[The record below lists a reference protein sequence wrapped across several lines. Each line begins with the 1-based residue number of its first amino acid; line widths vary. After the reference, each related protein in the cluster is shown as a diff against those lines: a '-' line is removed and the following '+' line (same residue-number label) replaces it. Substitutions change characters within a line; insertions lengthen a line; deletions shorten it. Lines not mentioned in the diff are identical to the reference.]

1 MARTKTSNQ
10 WMKEHVNDFFVKQAK
25 KEGYRSRAAYKLLEI
40 DAHDRIFKKNMV
52 VVDLGAAPGSW
63 TQVALRK
70 VGALGKV
77 IALDIL
83 EMQPVPGV
91 VFIKG
96 DFREESAIIEIE
108 RELGGQLPDLVI
120 SDMAPN
126 ISGITVSDQ
135 ARSMY
140 LAELAY
146 TFAME
151 KLNHGGN
158 FLVKVFQGREFDQF
172 LCEMRCGFT
181 KVQVRKPKASRE
193 RSNEVYLLG
202 LGKKN

>member
-40 DAHDRIFKKNMV
+40 DAHDHLFKKGMIV
-52 VVDLGAAPGSW
+52 IDLGAAPGSW
-63 TQVALRK
+63 TQVALHK
-70 VGALGKV
+70 VGTLGKV

-83 EMQPVPGV
+83 EMQPIPGV
-91 VFIKG
+91 VFIRD
-96 DFREESAIIEIE
+96 DFREESAIIELD

-172 LCEMRCGFT
+172 LREMRCGFA

-202 LGKKN
+202 LGKKD